1 VSPLVII
8 FITVFI
14 DLLGFGIIIPL
25 LPFYAQEFGA
35 SGLTVGLLGSVYSL
49 MQFLVAPLCGRWS
62 DRIGRRPIILGGL
75 LASCLAYLALGLANS
90 LALIFV
96 ARIVGGIAGGNIPT
110 AQAYIADITTPEN
123 RAKGMGLVG
132 AAFGLGFIFGPAIG
146 GILARFGHSTPMWF
160 AAALCFANF
169 VAAWF
174 LLPETRHGDRDR
186 ISIGRLDLFQRARRH
201 AGLVPLLV
209 VFFLVSMAFSG
220 FEATFALFTERRFG
234 FTAETIGFVF
244 AFIGVVLATVN
255 GFLVG
260 RVVPRLGERRVIP
273 FAIAAIGLGIF
284 LVPFAVTIPL
294 LLGACGVMAVGMGF
308 NNPALTSAISR
319 LSDPTEQ
326 GGMLGL
332 AQSLAAL
339 GRIVGPAWGGFLF
352 DRAGTTVPY
361 MSAAAIMTVALL
373 LASAGVRRARF
384 TGTAEIASSA
394 IG

>member
-8 FITVFI
+8 FVTVFI

-25 LPFYAQEFGA
+25 LPFYAESFGA
-35 SGLTVGLLGSVYSL
+35 SGFTVGLLGTVFSL

-75 LASCLAYLALGLANS
+75 LASCVAYVALALADT

-146 GILARFGHSTPMWF
+146 GILTRFGHSTPMWS
-160 AAALCFANF
+160 AAALCLANF
-169 VAAWF
+169 VAALF
-174 LLPETRHGDRDR
+174 LLPESRHGERTR
-186 ISIGRLDLFQRARRH
+186 VSLGRLDLLQRARRH
-201 AGLVPLLV
+201 PGLVPLLL
-209 VFFLVSMAFSG
+209 VFFIVSMAFSG
-220 FEATFALFTERRFG
+220 FEATFALFASHRYG
-234 FTAETIGFVF
+234 LNAETIGFVF
-244 AFIGVVLATVN
+244 AFIGVILATVN
-255 GFLVG
+255 GVLVG
-260 RVVPRLGERRVIP
+260 KVVPRLGERRVVP
-273 FAIAAIGLGIF
+273 MAIALIAVGLFLVAIAQGIPSLLLALGILAF
-284 LVPFAVTIPL
+284 
-294 LLGACGVMAVGMGF
+294 GMGF

-319 LSDPTEQ
+319 MSDPSEQ

-339 GRIVGPAWGGFLF
+339 GRIVGPSWGGLLF
-352 DRAGTTVPY
+352 DRAGMTIPFF
-361 MSAAAIMTVALL
+361 SAATIMTLGLL
-373 LASAGVRRARF
+373 LALVGVSRARL
-384 TGTAEIASSA
+384 ARAPA
-394 IG
+394 NP